1 MKRRLIL
8 LAILLATAS
17 VCVFPSVA
25 PIRCSSVPLQ
35 DSPSSQ
41 SQAPPQRASDHDTP
55 SPDSSSPAERK
66 KNKKVWTNDNL
77 DEVRGSTISQVG
89 VAKNSPPAN
98 SSVAKPPSPQAVAAL
113 RKELATLQAQ
123 LSNVEKQ
130 IADMKSF
137 SKGESPGQNGL
148 QVRHRYTT
156 ESVEDQLRKLEEKRK
171 LLAAKMDEV
180 LEVARKQGIE
190 PGQLR

>member
-1 MKRRLIL
+1 
-8 LAILLATAS
+8 
-17 VCVFPSVA
+17 
-25 PIRCSSVPLQ
+25 
-35 DSPSSQ
+35 
-41 SQAPPQRASDHDTP
+41 
-55 SPDSSSPAERK
+55 
-66 KNKKVWTNDNL
+66 
-77 DEVRGSTISQVG
+77 
-89 VAKNSPPAN
+89 
-98 SSVAKPPSPQAVAAL
+98 VAAL